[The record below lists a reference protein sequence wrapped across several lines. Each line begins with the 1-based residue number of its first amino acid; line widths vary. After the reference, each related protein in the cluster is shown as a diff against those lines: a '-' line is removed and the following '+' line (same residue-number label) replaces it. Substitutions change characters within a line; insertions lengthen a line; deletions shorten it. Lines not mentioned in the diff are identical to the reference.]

1 MNHQYQQPPEKLS
14 MMEKLNRWEW
24 LIWLPALSAA
34 VLIRKDIGGRMLHRG
49 YISGVSL
56 VMFLLSLLALPRDGA
71 TALRI
76 YAGVVF
82 VVGFAYAI
90 KRWMEFNQ
98 GCKQNSHYIGT
109 SPFNFMPALFRR
121 NRRTARFLDPMFI
134 FLCGALLLP
143 GFPAV
148 GLWLMFAAICL
159 GTIEAQAWTNWR
171 REQMDMVD
179 GLVLAEVKSE
189 TVEKFEQAPARQQR
203 QEAAIATG
211 LGDDIARKIEQK
223 RRNQGR
229 QTTPQ

>member
-1 MNHQYQQPPEKLS
+1 MRQQQPPENLS

-24 LIWLPALSAA
+24 LVWLPALSAA

-56 VMFLLSLLALPRDGA
+56 VIYLLSLFASPRDGA

-90 KRWMEFNQ
+90 KRWSEFNR
-98 GCKQNSHYIGT
+98 GKKQNSCYIGT
-109 SPFNFMPALFRR
+109 SPFDFHWMPMLFRR
-121 NRRTARFLDPMFI
+121 NRRTARFLDPAFI
-134 FLCGALLLP
+134 FLCGAVILP
-143 GFPAV
+143 GFRALGV
-148 GLWLMFAAICL
+148 WLMFAACAL
-159 GTIEAQAWTNWR
+159 ASIEATVHRKQRDMEIT
-171 REQMDMVD
+171 MVD
-179 GLVLAEVKSE
+179 NLVFSEYQGE
-189 TVEKFEQAPARQQR
+189 TVERFEQAPARQQR

-229 QTTPQ
+229 QTPSQ